1 MMTNTDPR
9 FQEYIF
15 EAGGALAFF
24 QLIEHFLKLFIDY
37 SFKLAAIHLTGKMPF
52 RFTGDDF
59 KNAPLERLLAS
70 FRKLSDND
78 ELIAVLEK
86 LKEKRNFFAHK
97 SFVQYFEEP
106 DIDEKHYQKNL
117 NSAKNIKKEAMKGF
131 FLLLA
136 EVSKLNERVNNL

>member
-1 MMTNTDPR
+1 MTNTDPR

-15 EAGGALAFF
+15 EAGGALTFF
-24 QLIEHFLKLFIDY
+24 QLIEHFLKLYIDY
-37 SFKLAAIHLTGKMPF
+37 SFKLAAVHLMGKMPF

-70 FRKLSDND
+70 FRKLSDNG

-106 DIDEKHYQKNL
+106 DIDEEHYQKNL
-117 NSAKNIKKEAMKGF
+117 NSAKSIKEEAMKGF
-131 FLLLA
+131 FLLFA
-136 EVSKLNERVNNL
+136 EVSKLNERINNL